1 MPVGAMLTLAIGAAT
16 DTGNL
21 RGQNEDAHIAEQN
34 LFAVADG
41 MGGHNAGEVASA
53 MAIEHLRSVALS
65 GVTSAEAFAQV
76 VRDLNGAIYSSA
88 TSTTDQRGMGTTLT
102 AAALLTSTSDT
113 DQPSQIVIANVGDS
127 RTYLLRSGELRQM
140 SVDHSYVQE
149 LVTEGLLTVDEARTH
164 PRRNIVT
171 RALGIDEQVSVDT
184 WTIPMF
190 DGDRFMLCSDGLV
203 DEVPLDE
210 ITEMMREHSAPQQ
223 VAERLVS
230 AAKRHGGRDN
240 ITVIVVDVNINAAA
254 PEVVANP
261 DTAPG
266 IDPVIA
272 SESTTSIKKRILA
285 LVVVVVLCSGGFVA
299 LRHQRSGYF
308 VAFTNSSSS
317 ATIAIYKGQP
327 GGLLWIKPTVVEVS
341 TTKRNAM
348 QSEFQREID
357 RVQQFDSVDKARSY
371 LKIFDAVLKANG

>member
-1 MPVGAMLTLAIGAAT
+1 MLTLAIGAAT

-53 MAIEHLRSVALS
+53 MAIEHLRGIALG

-76 VRDLNGAIYSSA
+76 VRDLNGAIYASA

-203 DEVPLDE
+203 DEVPIDE
-210 ITEMMREHSAPQQ
+210 ITEMMREHSTPQH
-223 VAERLVS
+223 VAERLVT

-240 ITVIVVDVNINAAA
+240 ITVIVVDVNINATA
-254 PEVVANP
+254 PEVVA
-261 DTAPG
+261 DIA
-266 IDPVIA
+266 PVIA
-272 SESTTSIKKRILA
+272 SESTTTIKKRILVI
-285 LVVVVVLCSGGFVA
+285 VVVVALCIGGFVV

-348 QSEFQREID
+348 QSGFQREID

-371 LKIFDAVLKANG
+371 LKIFEAVLKANG

>member
-1 MPVGAMLTLAIGAAT
+1 MLTLAIGAAT

-21 RGQNEDAHIAEQN
+21 RGQNEDSHVAEQG

-53 MAIEHLRSVALS
+53 MAIEYLRGVALS
-65 GVTSAEAFAQV
+65 GVSSAEAFAQV
-76 VRDLNGAIYSSA
+76 VRDLNSTIFSAA
-88 TSTTDQRGMGTTLT
+88 TSATDQRGMGTTLT
-102 AAALLTSTSDT
+102 AAALLEPTSEV

-127 RTYLLRSGELRQM
+127 RTYLLRSEELRQL

-149 LVTEGLLTVDEARTH
+149 LVTEGLLTIDEARTH

-171 RALGIDEQVSVDT
+171 RALGIDAQVSVDT

-203 DEVPLDE
+203 DEVPQDE
-210 ITEMMREHSAPQQ
+210 IIEMMRERSTPQL
-223 VAERLVS
+223 VAERLVT

-240 ITVIVVDVNINAAA
+240 ITVIVVDVNINASA
-254 PEVVANP
+254 EVVIADP
-261 DTAPG
+261 DVSLGSSPERTP
-266 IDPVIA
+266 
-272 SESTTSIKKRILA
+272 SSKKLILA
-285 LVVVVVLCSGGFVA
+285 LVVVAVLCIGGFIA

-317 ATIAIYKGQP
+317 ATVAIYKGQP
-327 GGLLWIKPTVVEVS
+327 GGLLWIKPTIVEVS

-348 QSEFQREID
+348 QSEFEREID
-357 RVQQFDSVDKARSY
+357 RVQRFDSVSKARSY
-371 LKIFDAVLKANG
+371 LKIFDAVVKANG

>member
-1 MPVGAMLTLAIGAAT
+1 
-16 DTGNL
+16 
-21 RGQNEDAHIAEQN
+21 
-34 LFAVADG
+34 
-41 MGGHNAGEVASA
+41 
-53 MAIEHLRSVALS
+53 
-65 GVTSAEAFAQV
+65 
-76 VRDLNGAIYSSA
+76 
-88 TSTTDQRGMGTTLT
+88 
-102 AAALLTSTSDT
+102 
-113 DQPSQIVIANVGDS
+113 
-127 RTYLLRSGELRQM
+127 
-140 SVDHSYVQE
+140 
-149 LVTEGLLTVDEARTH
+149 
-164 PRRNIVT
+164 
-171 RALGIDEQVSVDT
+171 
-184 WTIPMF
+184 MF

-203 DEVPLDE
+203 DEVPIDE
-210 ITEMMREHSAPQQ
+210 ITEMMQEHSTPQH
-223 VAERLVS
+223 VAERLVT

-254 PEVVANP
+254 PEVIA
-261 DTAPG
+261 D
-266 IDPVIA
+266 IDPGIA

-285 LVVVVVLCSGGFVA
+285 LVVVAVLCSGGFVV

-371 LKIFDAVLKANG
+371 LKIFDAVVKANG

>member
-1 MPVGAMLTLAIGAAT
+1 MLTLAIGAAT

-21 RGQNEDAHIAEQN
+21 RGQNEDSHIAQQG

-53 MAIEHLRSVALS
+53 MAIEYLRGVALS
-65 GVTSAEAFAQV
+65 GVASAEAFAQV
-76 VRDLNGAIYSSA
+76 VRDLNNAIFSA
-88 TSTTDQRGMGTTLT
+88 ATATTDQRGMGTTLT
-102 AAALLTSTSDT
+102 AAALLDSISET

-127 RTYLLRSGELRQM
+127 RTYLLRSGELRQL

-149 LVTEGLLTVDEARTH
+149 LVTEGLLTIDEARTH

-171 RALGIDEQVSVDT
+171 RALGIDAQVSVDT

-210 ITEMMREHSAPQQ
+210 ITEMMREHTTPQQ
-223 VAERLVS
+223 VAERLVT
-230 AAKRHGGRDN
+230 AAKWHGGRDN
-240 ITVIVVDVNINAAA
+240 ITVIVLDVSINAATT
-254 PEVVANP
+254 EVVAAPDITP
-261 DTAPG
+261 DT
-266 IDPVIA
+266 A
-272 SESTTSIKKRILA
+272 SESTTSNKKRVLA
-285 LVVVVVLCSGGFVA
+285 LVVVVLLCISGFIAV
-299 LRHQRSGYF
+299 RQQRSGYF

-341 TTKRNAM
+341 TTKRVAM
-348 QSEFQREID
+348 QSGFQREID
-357 RVQQFDSVDKARSY
+357 RVLQFDSLDKARSY
-371 LKIFDAVLKANG
+371 LKKFGAVVKANGNG

>member
-1 MPVGAMLTLAIGAAT
+1 MLTLAIGAAT

-53 MAIEHLRSVALS
+53 MAIEHLRNVAIS
-65 GVTSAEAFAQV
+65 GVSSAEAFAQV

-254 PEVVANP
+254 QEIVANP

-266 IDPVIA
+266 IDPEIA
-272 SESTTSIKKRILA
+272 FESTMSIKKRILA

-341 TTKRNAM
+341 TTKRYAM

-357 RVQQFDSVDKARSY
+357 RVQQFDSVNKARSY
-371 LKIFDAVLKANG
+371 LKIFDAVLKAQG

>member
-1 MPVGAMLTLAIGAAT
+1 MLTLAIGAAT

-53 MAIEHLRSVALS
+53 MAIEHLRGIALG
-65 GVTSAEAFAQV
+65 GVSSAEAFAQV
-76 VRDLNGAIYSSA
+76 VRDLNSAIYTSA

-102 AAALLTSTSDT
+102 AAALLAPTNNM

-210 ITEMMREHSAPQQ
+210 ITEMMREHSAPQDI
-223 VAERLVS
+223 AERLVT

-254 PEVVANP
+254 PEVVA
-261 DTAPG
+261 DIA
-266 IDPVIA
+266 PVIA

-285 LVVVVVLCSGGFVA
+285 LVVVVVLCIGGFVA

>member
-1 MPVGAMLTLAIGAAT
+1 MLTLAIGAAT

-53 MAIEHLRSVALS
+53 MAIEHLRSIALS
-65 GVTSAEAFAQV
+65 GVSSAEAFAQV
-76 VRDLNGAIYSSA
+76 VRDLNSAIHASA

-102 AAALLTSTSDT
+102 AAALLAPTDNV

-203 DEVPLDE
+203 DEVPIDE
-210 ITEMMREHSAPQQ
+210 ITEMMREHSAPQLI
-223 VAERLVS
+223 AERLVT

-254 PEVVANP
+254 PEVVTDIA
-261 DTAPG
+261 
-266 IDPVIA
+266 PVIA

-285 LVVVVVLCSGGFVA
+285 LVVVIVLCSGGFVA

-341 TTKRNAM
+341 STRRYSM
-348 QSEFQREID
+348 QSAFQREID
-357 RVQQFDSVDKARSY
+357 SVQRFDSVEKARTY
-371 LKIFDAVLKANG
+371 LKKVDAVLKANG

>member
-1 MPVGAMLTLAIGAAT
+1 MLTLAIGAAT

-53 MAIEHLRSVALS
+53 MAIEHLQNVAIS
-65 GVTSAEAFAQV
+65 GVSSAEAFAQV
-76 VRDLNGAIYSSA
+76 VRDLNSAIYTSA

-102 AAALLTSTSDT
+102 AAALLAPTDNM

-127 RTYLLRSGELRQM
+127 RTYLLRSGELRQL

-149 LVTEGLLTVDEARTH
+149 LVTEGLLTVDEARNH

-210 ITEMMREHSAPQQ
+210 ITEMMREHSAPQHI
-223 VAERLVS
+223 AERLVT

-254 PEVVANP
+254 PEVVA
-261 DTAPG
+261 DIA
-266 IDPVIA
+266 PVIA
-272 SESTTSIKKRILA
+272 SESTMSIKKRILA
-285 LVVVVVLCSGGFVA
+285 LVVVVVLCIGGFVA

-357 RVQQFDSVDKARSY
+357 RVQQFDSVNKARSY
-371 LKIFDAVLKANG
+371 LKIFDAVLKAQG

>member
-1 MPVGAMLTLAIGAAT
+1 MLTLAIGAST

-53 MAIEHLRSVALS
+53 MAIEHLRGVALN
-65 GVTSAEAFAQV
+65 GVASAEAFAQV
-76 VRDLNGAIYSSA
+76 VRDLNSAIYASA
-88 TSTTDQRGMGTTLT
+88 TATTDRRGMGTTLT
-102 AAALLTSTSDT
+102 AAALLAPTENI

-127 RTYLLRSGELRQM
+127 RTYLLRAGELRQL

-171 RALGIDEQVSVDT
+171 RALGIDAQVSVDT

-210 ITEMMREHSAPQQ
+210 ITELMQERSAPQN
-223 VAERLVS
+223 VAERLVT

-240 ITVIVVDVNINAAA
+240 ITVIIVDANIN
-254 PEVVANP
+254 
-261 DTAPG
+261 
-266 IDPVIA
+266 
-272 SESTTSIKKRILA
+272 TSIDTVVPETPAASKKRVLA
-285 LVVVVVLCSGGFVA
+285 MVVVVVLCISGFVA
-299 LRHQRSGYF
+299 LRHERSGYF
-308 VAFTNSSSS
+308 VAFTSSSSS

-341 TTKRNAM
+341 TTKRYSM
-348 QSEFQREID
+348 QSAFQREID
-357 RVQQFDSVDKARSY
+357 SMQRFDSVDKARTY
-371 LKIFDAVLKANG
+371 LKKVDAVVKANG

>member
-1 MPVGAMLTLAIGAAT
+1 MLTLAIGAAT

-21 RGQNEDAHIAEQN
+21 RGQNEDSHIAQQG

-53 MAIEHLRSVALS
+53 MAIEYLRGVALG
-65 GVTSAEAFAQV
+65 GVASAEAFAQV
-76 VRDLNGAIYSSA
+76 VRDLNNAIFSA
-88 TSTTDQRGMGTTLT
+88 ATATTDQRGMGTTLT
-102 AAALLTSTSDT
+102 AAALLDSTSET

-127 RTYLLRSGELRQM
+127 RTYLLRSGELRQL

-149 LVTEGLLTVDEARTH
+149 LVTEGLLTIDEARTH

-171 RALGIDEQVSVDT
+171 RALGIDAQVSVDT

-203 DEVPLDE
+203 DEVPLNE
-210 ITEMMREHSAPQQ
+210 ITEMMREHTTPQQ
-223 VAERLVS
+223 VAERLVT
-230 AAKRHGGRDN
+230 AAKWHGGRDN
-240 ITVIVVDVNINAAA
+240 ITVIVLDVSINAATA
-254 PEVVANP
+254 EVVVDPDITP
-261 DTAPG
+261 DT
-266 IDPVIA
+266 A
-272 SESTTSIKKRILA
+272 SESTTSIKKRVLA
-285 LVVVVVLCSGGFVA
+285 LVVVVLLCIGGFIAV
-299 LRHQRSGYF
+299 RQQRSGYF

-341 TTKRNAM
+341 TTKRVAM
-348 QSEFQREID
+348 QSGFQREID
-357 RVQQFDSVDKARSY
+357 RVLQFDSLDKARSY
-371 LKIFDAVLKANG
+371 LKKFGAVVKANGNG

>member
-1 MPVGAMLTLAIGAAT
+1 MLTLAIGAAT

-21 RGQNEDAHIAEQN
+21 RGQNEDSHIAQQG

-53 MAIEHLRSVALS
+53 MAIEYLRGVALG
-65 GVTSAEAFAQV
+65 GVASAEAFAQV
-76 VRDLNGAIYSSA
+76 VRDLNNAIFSA
-88 TSTTDQRGMGTTLT
+88 ATATTDQRGMGTTLT
-102 AAALLTSTSDT
+102 AAALLDSTSET

-127 RTYLLRSGELRQM
+127 RTYLLRSGELRQL

-149 LVTEGLLTVDEARTH
+149 LVTEGLLTIDEARTH

-171 RALGIDEQVSVDT
+171 RALGIDAQVSVDT

-203 DEVPLDE
+203 DEVPLNE
-210 ITEMMREHSAPQQ
+210 ITEMMREHTTPQQ
-223 VAERLVS
+223 VAERLVT
-230 AAKRHGGRDN
+230 AAKWHGGRDN
-240 ITVIVVDVNINAAA
+240 ITVIVLDVSINAATT
-254 PEVVANP
+254 EVVAAPDITP
-261 DTAPG
+261 DT
-266 IDPVIA
+266 A
-272 SESTTSIKKRILA
+272 SESTTSNKKRVLA
-285 LVVVVVLCSGGFVA
+285 LVVVVLLCISGFIAV
-299 LRHQRSGYF
+299 RQQRSGYF

-341 TTKRNAM
+341 TTKRVAM
-348 QSEFQREID
+348 QSGFQREID
-357 RVQQFDSVDKARSY
+357 RVLQFDSLDKARSY
-371 LKIFDAVLKANG
+371 LKKFGAVVKANGNG

>member
-1 MPVGAMLTLAIGAAT
+1 MLTLAIGAAT

-53 MAIEHLRSVALS
+53 MAIEHLRGIALS
-65 GVTSAEAFAQV
+65 GVSSAEAFAQV
-76 VRDLNGAIYSSA
+76 VRDLNSAIYTSA

-102 AAALLTSTSDT
+102 AAALLKSISDT

-210 ITEMMREHSAPQQ
+210 ITELMREHSTPQLI
-223 VAERLVS
+223 AERLVT

-254 PEVVANP
+254 QEVVAEI
-261 DTAPG
+261 APVVTS
-266 IDPVIA
+266 D
-272 SESTTSIKKRILA
+272 STTSIKKRILA
-285 LVVVVVLCSGGFVA
+285 LVVVVVLCIGGFVA

>member
-1 MPVGAMLTLAIGAAT
+1 MLTLAIGAAT

-21 RGQNEDAHIAEQN
+21 RGQNEDSHIAQQG

-53 MAIEHLRSVALS
+53 MAIKHLRSVILG
-65 GVTSAEAFAQV
+65 GVASAEAFAQV
-76 VRDLNGAIYSSA
+76 VRDLNSTIFSA
-88 TSTTDQRGMGTTLT
+88 ATATTDQRGMGTTLT
-102 AAALLTSTSDT
+102 AAALLEPTSGI

-127 RTYLLRSGELRQM
+127 RTYLLRSGELRQL

-149 LVTEGLLTVDEARTH
+149 LVTEGLLTIDEARTH

-171 RALGIDEQVSVDT
+171 RALGIDAQVSVDT

-210 ITEMMREHSAPQQ
+210 ITEMMREHTAPQQ
-223 VAERLVS
+223 VAERLVT

-240 ITVIVVDVNINAAA
+240 ITVIVVDVNINAATT
-254 PEVVANP
+254 EVVADPDITP
-261 DTAPG
+261 DT
-266 IDPVIA
+266 A

-285 LVVVVVLCSGGFVA
+285 LVVVVALCSGGFVA
-299 LRHQRSGYF
+299 LRQQRSGYF

-317 ATIAIYKGQP
+317 ASIAIYKGQP
-327 GGLLWIKPTVVEVS
+327 GGLLWIKPTVVEIS
-341 TTKRNAM
+341 TTKRYSM

-357 RVQQFDSVDKARSY
+357 RVQQFDSLDKARSY
-371 LKIFDAVLKANG
+371 LKIFDAVVKANG

>member
-1 MPVGAMLTLAIGAAT
+1 MLTLAIGAAT

-53 MAIEHLRSVALS
+53 MAIEHLRSVAIS
-65 GVTSAEAFAQV
+65 GVSSAEAFAQV
-76 VRDLNGAIYSSA
+76 VRDLNGAIYASA

-102 AAALLTSTSDT
+102 AAALLAPNDNV
-113 DQPSQIVIANVGDS
+113 DQPSQLVIANVGDS

-210 ITEMMREHSAPQQ
+210 ITEMMREHSAPQHI
-223 VAERLVS
+223 AERLVT

-240 ITVIVVDVNINAAA
+240 ITVIVVDVNINAVA
-254 PEVVANP
+254 PEVVA
-261 DTAPG
+261 DIA
-266 IDPVIA
+266 PVIA
-272 SESTTSIKKRILA
+272 SKSTMSIKKRILA
-285 LVVVVVLCSGGFVA
+285 LVVVVVLCSAGFVA

-327 GGLLWIKPTVVEVS
+327 GGLLWIKATVVEVS

-371 LKIFDAVLKANG
+371 LKIFNAVLKANG

>member
-1 MPVGAMLTLAIGAAT
+1 MLTLAIGAAT

-21 RGQNEDAHIAEQN
+21 RGQNEDSHIAQQG

-53 MAIEHLRSVALS
+53 MAIEYLRGVALG
-65 GVTSAEAFAQV
+65 GVASAEAFAQV
-76 VRDLNGAIYSSA
+76 VRDLNNAIFSA
-88 TSTTDQRGMGTTLT
+88 ATATTDQRGMGTTLT
-102 AAALLTSTSDT
+102 AAALLDSTSET

-127 RTYLLRSGELRQM
+127 RTYLLRSGELRQL

-149 LVTEGLLTVDEARTH
+149 LVTEGLLTIDEARTH

-171 RALGIDEQVSVDT
+171 RALGIDAQVSVDT

-203 DEVPLDE
+203 DEVPLNE
-210 ITEMMREHSAPQQ
+210 ITEMMREHTTPQQ
-223 VAERLVS
+223 VAERLVT
-230 AAKRHGGRDN
+230 AAKWHGGRDN
-240 ITVIVVDVNINAAA
+240 ITVIVLDVSINAATT
-254 PEVVANP
+254 EVVAAPDITP
-261 DTAPG
+261 DT
-266 IDPVIA
+266 A
-272 SESTTSIKKRILA
+272 SESTTSIKKRVLA
-285 LVVVVVLCSGGFVA
+285 LVVVVLLCISGFIAV
-299 LRHQRSGYF
+299 RQQRSGYF

-341 TTKRNAM
+341 TTKRVAM
-348 QSEFQREID
+348 QSGFQREID
-357 RVQQFDSVDKARSY
+357 RVLQFDSLDKARSY
-371 LKIFDAVLKANG
+371 LKKFGAVVKANGNG

>member
-1 MPVGAMLTLAIGAAT
+1 MLTLAIGAAT

-21 RGQNEDAHIAEQN
+21 RGQNEDSHIAQQG

-53 MAIEHLRSVALS
+53 MAIEYLRGVALS
-65 GVTSAEAFAQV
+65 GVASAEAFAQV
-76 VRDLNGAIYSSA
+76 VRDLNNAIFSA
-88 TSTTDQRGMGTTLT
+88 ATATTDQRGMGTTLT
-102 AAALLTSTSDT
+102 AAALLDSTSET

-127 RTYLLRSGELRQM
+127 RTYLLRSGELRQL

-149 LVTEGLLTVDEARTH
+149 LVTEGLLTIDEARTH

-171 RALGIDEQVSVDT
+171 RALGIDAQVSVDT

-203 DEVPLDE
+203 DEVPLNE
-210 ITEMMREHSAPQQ
+210 ITEMMREHTTPQQ
-223 VAERLVS
+223 VAERLVT
-230 AAKRHGGRDN
+230 AAKWHGGRDN
-240 ITVIVVDVNINAAA
+240 ITVIVLDVSINASTT
-254 PEVVANP
+254 EVVAAPDITP
-261 DTAPG
+261 DT
-266 IDPVIA
+266 A
-272 SESTTSIKKRILA
+272 SESTTSNKKRVLA
-285 LVVVVVLCSGGFVA
+285 LVVVVLLCISGFIAV
-299 LRHQRSGYF
+299 RQQRSGYF

-341 TTKRNAM
+341 TTKRVAM
-348 QSEFQREID
+348 QSGFQREID
-357 RVQQFDSVDKARSY
+357 RVLQFDSLDKARSY
-371 LKIFDAVLKANG
+371 LKKFGAVVKANGNG

>member
-1 MPVGAMLTLAIGAAT
+1 MLTLAIGAAT

-21 RGQNEDAHIAEQN
+21 RGQNEDAHTAEQN

-53 MAIEHLRSVALS
+53 MAIEHLRGIALG
-65 GVTSAEAFAQV
+65 GVSSAEAFAQV
-76 VRDLNGAIYSSA
+76 VRDLNGAIYASA

-127 RTYLLRSGELRQM
+127 RTYLLRSGELRQI

-210 ITEMMREHSAPQQ
+210 ITEMMREHSTPQHI
-223 VAERLVS
+223 AERLVT

-240 ITVIVVDVNINAAA
+240 ITVIVVGVNINAATQ
-254 PEVVANP
+254 EVVTNP
-261 DTAPG
+261 DTAP
-266 IDPVIA
+266 VIA
-272 SESTTSIKKRILA
+272 SDSTTSIKKRILA

-308 VAFTNSSSS
+308 VAFTSSSSS

-371 LKIFDAVLKANG
+371 LKIFDAVLKAQG

>member
-1 MPVGAMLTLAIGAAT
+1 MLTLAIGAAT

-53 MAIEHLRSVALS
+53 MAIEHLRGIALS
-65 GVTSAEAFAQV
+65 GVSSAEAFAQV
-76 VRDLNGAIYSSA
+76 VRDLNSAIYASA

-102 AAALLTSTSDT
+102 AAALLAPTDNV

-171 RALGIDEQVSVDT
+171 RALGIDEEVSVDT

-210 ITEMMREHSAPQQ
+210 ITELMREHSAPQLI
-223 VAERLVS
+223 AERLVT

-240 ITVIVVDVNINAAA
+240 ITVIVVDVNVNAAA
-254 PEVVANP
+254 PAVVADP

-266 IDPVIA
+266 SDPGTA

-285 LVVVVVLCSGGFVA
+285 LVVVVVLCIGGFVA

-341 TTKRNAM
+341 ITKRNAM

>member
-1 MPVGAMLTLAIGAAT
+1 MLTLAIGAAT

-53 MAIEHLRSVALS
+53 MAIEHLRGIALS
-65 GVTSAEAFAQV
+65 GVSSAEAFAQV
-76 VRDLNGAIYSSA
+76 VRDLNGAIYASA

-102 AAALLTSTSDT
+102 AAALLAPTDNV

-149 LVTEGLLTVDEARTH
+149 LVTEGLLTVAEARTH

-210 ITEMMREHSAPQQ
+210 ITEMMRELSAPQHI
-223 VAERLVS
+223 AERLVT

-240 ITVIVVDVNINAAA
+240 ITVIVIDVNINAVA
-254 PEVVANP
+254 PEVDA
-261 DTAPG
+261 DTAQRNDLG
-266 IDPVIA
+266 IA
-272 SESTTSIKKRILA
+272 SEITTSVKKRILA
-285 LVVVVVLCSGGFVA
+285 LVVVVVLCIGGFIA
-299 LRHQRSGYF
+299 IRHQRSGYF
-308 VAFTNSSSS
+308 VAFTSSSSS

-348 QSEFQREID
+348 QSEFQREIE

>member
-53 MAIEHLRSVALS
+53 MAIEHLRNVAIS
-65 GVTSAEAFAQV
+65 GVSSAEAFAQV

-254 PEVVANP
+254 QEVVADP
-261 DTAPG
+261 DIAP
-266 IDPVIA
+266 ITP

-285 LVVVVVLCSGGFVA
+285 LVVVVALCSGGFAA

-357 RVQQFDSVDKARSY
+357 RVQQFDSVNKARSY

>member
-1 MPVGAMLTLAIGAAT
+1 LPVGAMLTLAIGAAT

-53 MAIEHLRSVALS
+53 MAIEHLRGVAIS
-65 GVTSAEAFAQV
+65 GVSSAEAFAQV
-76 VRDLNGAIYSSA
+76 VRDLNSAIYTSA

-102 AAALLTSTSDT
+102 AAALLAPTNNM

-171 RALGIDEQVSVDT
+171 RALGIDEEVSVDT

-210 ITEMMREHSAPQQ
+210 ITELMREHSAPQLI
-223 VAERLVS
+223 AERLVT

-254 PEVVANP
+254 PEVVA
-261 DTAPG
+261 DIA
-266 IDPVIA
+266 PVIA
-272 SESTTSIKKRILA
+272 SESPTSIKKRILV
-285 LVVVVVLCSGGFVA
+285 LVVVVVLCSAGFVA

-327 GGLLWIKPTVVEVS
+327 GGLLWIKPTVVDVS

-371 LKIFDAVLKANG
+371 LKIFNAVLKAQG

>member
-1 MPVGAMLTLAIGAAT
+1 MLTLAIGAAT

-53 MAIEHLRSVALS
+53 MAIEHLRGIALS
-65 GVTSAEAFAQV
+65 GVSSAEAFAQV
-76 VRDLNGAIYSSA
+76 VRDLNSAIYASA

-102 AAALLTSTSDT
+102 AAALLTPT
-113 DQPSQIVIANVGDS
+113 DNVEQPSQIVIANVGDS
-127 RTYLLRSGELRQM
+127 RTYLLRSGELRQL

-210 ITEMMREHSAPQQ
+210 ITELMREHSAPQLI
-223 VAERLVS
+223 AERLVT

-240 ITVIVVDVNINAAA
+240 ITVIVVDVNINATA
-254 PEVVANP
+254 PEVVA
-261 DTAPG
+261 DIA
-266 IDPVIA
+266 PVIA
-272 SESTTSIKKRILA
+272 SESTTSIKKRIFA
-285 LVVVVVLCSGGFVA
+285 LVVVVVLCIGGFVA

-341 TTKRNAM
+341 TTKRYSM
-348 QSEFQREID
+348 QSAFQREID

-371 LKIFDAVLKANG
+371 LKKFDAVVKANG

>member
-1 MPVGAMLTLAIGAAT
+1 MLTLAIGAAT

-21 RGQNEDAHIAEQN
+21 RGQNEDSHIAQQG

-53 MAIEHLRSVALS
+53 MAIEYLRGVALS
-65 GVTSAEAFAQV
+65 GVASAEAFAQV
-76 VRDLNGAIYSSA
+76 VRDLNNAIFSA
-88 TSTTDQRGMGTTLT
+88 ATATTDQRGMGTTLT
-102 AAALLTSTSDT
+102 AAALLDSTSET

-127 RTYLLRSGELRQM
+127 RTYLLRSGELRQL

-149 LVTEGLLTVDEARTH
+149 LVTEGLLTIDEARTH

-171 RALGIDEQVSVDT
+171 RALGIDAQVSVDT

-203 DEVPLDE
+203 DEVPLNE
-210 ITEMMREHSAPQQ
+210 ITEMMREHTAPQQ
-223 VAERLVS
+223 VAERLVT
-230 AAKRHGGRDN
+230 AAKWHGGRDN
-240 ITVIVVDVNINAAA
+240 ITVIVLDVNINTATT
-254 PEVVANP
+254 EVVAAPDITP
-261 DTAPG
+261 DT
-266 IDPVIA
+266 A
-272 SESTTSIKKRILA
+272 SESTTSNKKRVLA
-285 LVVVVVLCSGGFVA
+285 LVVVVLLCISGFIAV
-299 LRHQRSGYF
+299 RQQRSGYF

-341 TTKRNAM
+341 TTKRVAM
-348 QSEFQREID
+348 QSGFQREID
-357 RVQQFDSVDKARSY
+357 RVLQFDSLDKARSY
-371 LKIFDAVLKANG
+371 LKKFGAVVKANGNG

>member
-1 MPVGAMLTLAIGAAT
+1 MLTLAIGAAT

-21 RGQNEDAHIAEQN
+21 RGQNEDSHIAQQG

-53 MAIEHLRSVALS
+53 MAIEYLRGVALS
-65 GVTSAEAFAQV
+65 GVASAEAFAQV
-76 VRDLNGAIYSSA
+76 VRDLNNAIFSA
-88 TSTTDQRGMGTTLT
+88 ATATTDQRGMGTTLT
-102 AAALLTSTSDT
+102 AAALLDSTSET

-127 RTYLLRSGELRQM
+127 RTYLLRSGELRQL

-149 LVTEGLLTVDEARTH
+149 LVTEGLLTIDEARTH

-171 RALGIDEQVSVDT
+171 RALGIDAQVSVDT

-203 DEVPLDE
+203 DEVPLNE
-210 ITEMMREHSAPQQ
+210 ITEMMREHTTPQQ
-223 VAERLVS
+223 VAERLVT
-230 AAKRHGGRDN
+230 AAKWHGGRDN
-240 ITVIVVDVNINAAA
+240 ITVIVLDVSINAATT
-254 PEVVANP
+254 EVVAAPDITP
-261 DTAPG
+261 DT
-266 IDPVIA
+266 A
-272 SESTTSIKKRILA
+272 SESTTSNKKRVLA
-285 LVVVVVLCSGGFVA
+285 LVVVVLLCIGGFIAV
-299 LRHQRSGYF
+299 RQQRSGYF

-341 TTKRNAM
+341 TTKRVAM
-348 QSEFQREID
+348 QTEFQREID
-357 RVQQFDSVDKARSY
+357 RVPQFDSLNKARSY
-371 LKIFDAVLKANG
+371 LKIFGAVLKANGNG

>member
-1 MPVGAMLTLAIGAAT
+1 MPLSAMLTLAIGAAT

-21 RGQNEDAHIAEQN
+21 RDQNEDSHIAEQG

-53 MAIEHLRSVALS
+53 MAIKHLRSIALS
-65 GVTSAEAFAQV
+65 GVSSAEAFAQM
-76 VRDLNGAIYSSA
+76 VRDLNSDIYAAA
-88 TSTTDQRGMGTTLT
+88 TSSTDQRGMGTTLT
-102 AAALLTSTSDT
+102 AAALLESVGDV

-171 RALGIDEQVSVDT
+171 RALGIDAQVSVDT

-190 DGDRFMLCSDGLV
+190 EGDRFMLCSDGLV

-210 ITEMMREHSAPQQ
+210 ITEMMLEHSTPQH
-223 VAERLVS
+223 VAERLVA
-230 AAKRHGGRDN
+230 AAKQHGGRDN
-240 ITVIVVDVNINAAA
+240 ITVIVMDVNTNIEAVA
-254 PEVVANP
+254 PEVVASP
-261 DTAPG
+261 S
-266 IDPVIA
+266 IDPK
-272 SESTTSIKKRILA
+272 STPSIKKQIFA
-285 LVVVVVLCSGGFVA
+285 LVVVAVLGIGGLVV

-317 ATIAIYKGQP
+317 ASIAIYKGQP
-327 GGLLWIKPTVVEVS
+327 GGLLWIKPTVVQVS
-341 TTKRNAM
+341 TMKRHAM
-348 QSEFQREID
+348 QSVFQREID
-357 RVQQFDSVDKARSY
+357 RVQRFDSVDKARSY
-371 LKIFDAVLKANG
+371 LKIFDAVVNSRG

>member
-1 MPVGAMLTLAIGAAT
+1 MLTLAIGAAT

-21 RGQNEDAHIAEQN
+21 RGQNEDSHIAQQG

-53 MAIEHLRSVALS
+53 MAIEYLRGVALG
-65 GVTSAEAFAQV
+65 GVASAEAFAQV
-76 VRDLNGAIYSSA
+76 VRDLNNAIFSA
-88 TSTTDQRGMGTTLT
+88 ATATTDQRGMGTTLT
-102 AAALLTSTSDT
+102 AAALLEATSET

-127 RTYLLRSGELRQM
+127 RTYLLRSGELRQL

-149 LVTEGLLTVDEARTH
+149 LVTEGLLTIDEARTH

-171 RALGIDEQVSVDT
+171 RALGIDAQVSVDT

-203 DEVPLDE
+203 DEVPLNE
-210 ITEMMREHSAPQQ
+210 ITEMMREHTAPQQ
-223 VAERLVS
+223 VAERLVT
-230 AAKRHGGRDN
+230 AAKWHGGRDN
-240 ITVIVVDVNINAAA
+240 ITVIVLDVSINAATA
-254 PEVVANP
+254 EVVVDPDITP
-261 DTAPG
+261 DT
-266 IDPVIA
+266 A
-272 SESTTSIKKRILA
+272 SESTTSIKKRVLA
-285 LVVVVVLCSGGFVA
+285 LVVVVLLCVGGFITV
-299 LRHQRSGYF
+299 RQQRSGYF

-341 TTKRNAM
+341 TTKRVAM
-348 QSEFQREID
+348 QSGFQREID
-357 RVQQFDSVDKARSY
+357 RVLQFDSLDKARSY
-371 LKIFDAVLKANG
+371 LKKFGAVVKANGNG

>member
-1 MPVGAMLTLAIGAAT
+1 MLTLAIGAAT

-21 RGQNEDAHIAEQN
+21 RGQNEDSHIAQQG

-53 MAIEHLRSVALS
+53 MAIEYLRGVALS
-65 GVTSAEAFAQV
+65 GVASAEAFAQV
-76 VRDLNGAIYSSA
+76 VRDLNNAIFSA
-88 TSTTDQRGMGTTLT
+88 ATATTDQRGMGTTLT
-102 AAALLTSTSDT
+102 AAALLDSTSET

-127 RTYLLRSGELRQM
+127 RTYLLRSGELRQL

-149 LVTEGLLTVDEARTH
+149 LVTEGLLTIDEARTH

-171 RALGIDEQVSVDT
+171 RALGIDAQVSVDT

-203 DEVPLDE
+203 DEVPLNE
-210 ITEMMREHSAPQQ
+210 ITEMMREHTTPQQ
-223 VAERLVS
+223 VAERLVT
-230 AAKRHGGRDN
+230 AAKWHGGRDN
-240 ITVIVVDVNINAAA
+240 ITVIVLDVSINAATT
-254 PEVVANP
+254 EVVVDPDITP
-261 DTAPG
+261 DT
-266 IDPVIA
+266 A
-272 SESTTSIKKRILA
+272 SESTTSIKKRVLA
-285 LVVVVVLCSGGFVA
+285 LVVVALLCIGGFIAV
-299 LRHQRSGYF
+299 RQQRSGYF

-341 TTKRNAM
+341 TTKRVAM

-357 RVQQFDSVDKARSY
+357 RVPQFDSLDKARSY
-371 LKIFDAVLKANG
+371 LKIFGAVLKANGNG

>member
-1 MPVGAMLTLAIGAAT
+1 MLNLAIGAAT

-21 RGQNEDAHIAEQN
+21 RGQNEDAYIAEQN

-53 MAIEHLRSVALS
+53 MAIEHLRGVALS

-76 VRDLNGAIYSSA
+76 VRELNGAIYASA

-127 RTYLLRSGELRQM
+127 RTYLLRSGKLRQL

-149 LVTEGLLTVDEARTH
+149 LVTEGLLTVGEARTH

-203 DEVPLDE
+203 DEVPLAE
-210 ITEMMREHSAPQQ
+210 ITELMQEHSAPQQ
-223 VAERLVS
+223 IAERLVA

-240 ITVIVVDVNINAAA
+240 ITVIVIDVKLNVETNVDTVV
-254 PEVVANP
+254 PENP
-261 DTAPG
+261 
-266 IDPVIA
+266 
-272 SESTTSIKKRILA
+272 STSKKRVLA
-285 LVVVVVLCSGGFVA
+285 LVVVAVLFIGGFVA

-308 VAFTNSSSS
+308 VAFTGSSSS

-341 TTKRNAM
+341 TTKRYSM
-348 QSEFQREID
+348 QSAFQREID
-357 RVQQFDSVDKARSY
+357 SVQQFDSVEQARSY
-371 LKIFDAVLKANG
+371 LKKVDSVVKANG

>member
-1 MPVGAMLTLAIGAAT
+1 MLTLAIGAAT

-21 RGQNEDAHIAEQN
+21 RGQNEDSHVAEQG

-53 MAIEHLRSVALS
+53 MAIEYLRGVALS
-65 GVTSAEAFAQV
+65 GVSSAEAFAQV
-76 VRDLNGAIYSSA
+76 VRDLNSAIFSAA
-88 TSTTDQRGMGTTLT
+88 TSATDQRGMGTTLT
-102 AAALLTSTSDT
+102 AAALLEPTSDV
-113 DQPSQIVIANVGDS
+113 DHPSQIVIANVGDS
-127 RTYLLRSGELRQM
+127 RTYLLRSEELRQL

-149 LVTEGLLTVDEARTH
+149 LVTEGLLTIDEARTH

-171 RALGIDEQVSVDT
+171 RALGIDAQVSVDT

-203 DEVPLDE
+203 DEVPQDE
-210 ITEMMREHSAPQQ
+210 IIEMMRERSTPQL
-223 VAERLVS
+223 VAERLVT

-240 ITVIVVDVNINAAA
+240 ITVIVVDVNINAAPA
-254 PEVVANP
+254 AV
-261 DTAPG
+261 
-266 IDPVIA
+266 VIA
-272 SESTTSIKKRILA
+272 DPDVSPGSSPERTSVSKKRILA
-285 LVVVVVLCSGGFVA
+285 LVVVAVLCIGGFIA

-317 ATIAIYKGQP
+317 ATVAIYKGQP
-327 GGLLWIKPTVVEVS
+327 GGLLWIKPTIVEVS

-348 QSEFQREID
+348 QSEFEREID
-357 RVQQFDSVDKARSY
+357 RVQRFDSVSKARSY
-371 LKIFDAVLKANG
+371 LKIFDAVVKANG

>member
-1 MPVGAMLTLAIGAAT
+1 MLTLVIGAST

-21 RGQNEDAHIAEQN
+21 RGQNEDAHVAEQN

-53 MAIEHLRSVALS
+53 MAIEHLRGVALT
-65 GVTSAEAFAQV
+65 GVASAEAFAQV
-76 VRDLNGAIYSSA
+76 VRDLNSAIYASA

-102 AAALLTSTSDT
+102 AAALLAPTDNV
-113 DQPSQIVIANVGDS
+113 DQPSQMVIANVGDS
-127 RTYLLRSGELRQM
+127 RTYLLRTGELRQL

-149 LVTEGLLTVDEARTH
+149 LVTEGLLTVEEAHTH

-171 RALGIDEQVSVDT
+171 RALGIDAQVSVDT

-203 DEVPLDE
+203 DEVPLAE
-210 ITEMMREHSAPQQ
+210 ITELMQEHSAPQQ
-223 VAERLVS
+223 ITERLVA

-240 ITVIVVDVNINAAA
+240 ITVIVIDVKLNVNTTV
-254 PEVVANP
+254 ETVV
-261 DTAPG
+261 
-266 IDPVIA
+266 
-272 SESTTSIKKRILA
+272 SETPSTSKKRVLA
-285 LVVVVVLCSGGFVA
+285 LVVVAVLFIGGFVA

-308 VAFTNSSSS
+308 VAFTSSSSS

-341 TTKRNAM
+341 TTRRYSM
-348 QSEFQREID
+348 QSAFQREID
-357 RVQQFDSVDKARSY
+357 SVLQFDSVEQARSY
-371 LKIFDAVLKANG
+371 LKKVDAVVKANG

>member
-1 MPVGAMLTLAIGAAT
+1 MLTLAIGAST

-21 RGQNEDAHIAEQN
+21 RGQNEDAHIAELN

-53 MAIEHLRSVALS
+53 MAIEHLRGVALT
-65 GVTSAEAFAQV
+65 GVASAEAFAQV
-76 VRDLNGAIYSSA
+76 IRDLNGAIYASA

-102 AAALLTSTSDT
+102 AAALLAPT
-113 DQPSQIVIANVGDS
+113 DNVAQPSQMVIANVGDS
-127 RTYLLRSGELRQM
+127 RTYLLRAGELRQL

-149 LVTEGLLTVDEARTH
+149 LVTEGLLTVEEAHTH

-171 RALGIDEQVSVDT
+171 RALGIDSQVSVDT

-210 ITEMMREHSAPQQ
+210 ITELMQEHSAPQQ
-223 VAERLVS
+223 IAERLVT

-240 ITVIVVDVNINAAA
+240 ITVIVVDVKVNADSSIETVA
-254 PEVVANP
+254 PETP
-261 DTAPG
+261 P
-266 IDPVIA
+266 P
-272 SESTTSIKKRILA
+272 SKKRILA
-285 LVVVVVLCSGGFVA
+285 LVVVAVLFVGGFVA

-341 TTKRNAM
+341 ATKRYSM
-348 QSEFQREID
+348 HSELQREID
-357 RVQQFDSVDKARSY
+357 RVQRFDSVDKARLY
-371 LKIFDAVLKANG
+371 LKTFGAMVKTNG

>member
-53 MAIEHLRSVALS
+53 MAIEHLRNVAIS
-65 GVTSAEAFAQV
+65 GVSSAEAFAQV
-76 VRDLNGAIYSSA
+76 VRDLNSAIYTSA

-102 AAALLTSTSDT
+102 AAALLKSTSGT

-203 DEVPLDE
+203 DEVLIDE
-210 ITEMMREHSAPQQ
+210 ITEIMREHSTPQH
-223 VAERLVS
+223 VAERLVT

-240 ITVIVVDVNINAAA
+240 ITVIVVDVKLNAAA
-254 PEVVANP
+254 QEVVA
-261 DTAPG
+261 DIA
-266 IDPVIA
+266 PVIA
-272 SESTTSIKKRILA
+272 SESTMSIKKRILA

-341 TTKRNAM
+341 STRRYSM
-348 QSEFQREID
+348 QSAFQREID
-357 RVQQFDSVDKARSY
+357 SVQRFDSVEKARTY
-371 LKIFDAVLKANG
+371 LKKVDAVLKENG

>member
-1 MPVGAMLTLAIGAAT
+1 MLTLAIGAAT

-53 MAIEHLRSVALS
+53 MAIEHLRGIALN
-65 GVTSAEAFAQV
+65 GVSSAEAFAQV
-76 VRDLNGAIYSSA
+76 VRDLNGAIYASA

-102 AAALLTSTSDT
+102 AAALLAPTENV

-210 ITEMMREHSAPQQ
+210 ITDMIREHSTPQH
-223 VAERLVS
+223 VAERLVT

-240 ITVIVVDVNINAAA
+240 ITVIVVDVNINAVA
-254 PEVVANP
+254 PEVVA
-261 DTAPG
+261 DIA
-266 IDPVIA
+266 PVIA

-285 LVVVVVLCSGGFVA
+285 LVVVVVLCIGGFVA

-327 GGLLWIKPTVVEVS
+327 GGLLWIKSTVVEVS

-371 LKIFDAVLKANG
+371 LKIFDAVLKAQG